1 MWELVST
8 QELVIRFS
16 AFLAVFSV
24 MALWE
29 VAASR
34 RERAFSRWVRWPSN
48 LGIVVLNT
56 GVLRVLFPTATVGVA
71 LAAEQAG
78 WGIFNVVGLSGWVEV
93 VLAVVLLDFAIWLQH
108 VLVHFIPVLWRLH
121 RMHHA
126 DLDYDVTTGA
136 RFHPIEVV
144 ISMGLKLMVVSALGA
159 PAVAVVIFEVLL
171 NASAM
176 FNHANVRL
184 ASALDRM
191 LRLLIVTP
199 DMHRVHH
206 SVIKKETN
214 SNYGFCLSVWD
225 RMFDTY
231 RDQPEGGHEGMTLG
245 IEQFRTQGD
254 LLLNR
259 MLAQPFRGR
268 TSGGAL
274 RER

>member
-1 MWELVST
+1 
-8 QELVIRFS
+8 
-16 AFLAVFSV
+16 
-24 MALWE
+24 
-29 VAASR
+29 
-34 RERAFSRWVRWPSN
+34 
-48 LGIVVLNT
+48 
-56 GVLRVLFPTATVGVA
+56 
-71 LAAEQAG
+71 
-78 WGIFNVVGLSGWVEV
+78 
-93 VLAVVLLDFAIWLQH
+93 
-108 VLVHFIPVLWRLH
+108 
-121 RMHHA
+121 
-126 DLDYDVTTGA
+126 
-136 RFHPIEVV
+136 
-144 ISMGLKLMVVSALGA
+144 
-159 PAVAVVIFEVLL
+159 
-171 NASAM
+171 
-176 FNHANVRL
+176 
-184 ASALDRM
+184 M